1 MLNRA
6 LQFALS
12 MLFPLVT
19 FGSAMSAQSTISAT
33 ASPVELVRQTVN
45 NEIKTNSD
53 SEKFMFCDHKK
64 TPQGNETKLL
74 VETTEATAGLV
85 IAKNGQPLTEDQQK
99 QELGRVQRFV
109 QNPDELKKK
118 AKKEKEDEEHTIEI
132 MKALPEAFLYEYAGT
147 EPGRAGTGKAG
158 DTLVRLNF
166 HPNAAYNPPSH
177 VEQVLGGMKGYLLI
191 DATQHRI
198 ARIDGTLFRD
208 VDFGWGFLG
217 RLNDGGHF
225 LVEQG
230 DECEGHWE
238 LTHMNLNFQGKI
250 LMVKS
255 LTINSDEVFTDFRK
269 VPSDLTFAKGVDM
282 LVEQRASMDQ
292 KSMDPK
298 SMDQRSANGA
308 GSN

>member
-6 LQFALS
+6 SQFALC
-12 MLFPLVT
+12 MLLPLAAL
-19 FGSAMSAQSTISAT
+19 GSPMSAQSTISPT

-45 NEIKTNSD
+45 NEIKMNSD
-53 SEKFMFCDHKK
+53 NAKFMFCDHKK
-64 TPQGNETKLL
+64 TPQGDETKLL
-74 VETTEATAGLV
+74 VETTQAMAGLV

-132 MKALPEAFLYEYAGT
+132 MKALPDAFIYEYAGA
-147 EPGRAGTGKAG
+147 EQGSSGVGKAG

-166 HPNAAYNPPSH
+166 HPNPAYNPPSH
-177 VEQVLGGMKGYLLI
+177 IEQVLVGMKGYLLI
-191 DATQHRI
+191 DARQHRI

-230 DECEGHWE
+230 DEGEGHWE

-282 LVEQRASMDQ
+282 LVEQRASMD
-292 KSMDPK
+292 PK
-298 SMDQRSANGA
+298 NMDQKSANGA

>member
-1 MLNRA
+1 MLIRVP
-6 LQFALS
+6 QFALS
-12 MLFPLVT
+12 MLLPVLAL
-19 FGSAMSAQSTISAT
+19 GSTLASQSTISAA
-33 ASPVELVRQTVN
+33 ASPVDLVRETVQ

-53 SEKFMFCDHKK
+53 GEKFMFCDHKK
-64 TPQGNETKLL
+64 TPQGNETKLI
-74 VETTEATAGLV
+74 VETTVATAGLV

-99 QELGRVQRFV
+99 QELQRVQRFV
-109 QNPDELKKK
+109 NNPDELKKK
-118 AKKEKEDEEHTIEI
+118 ANKEKEDQQHTIQI
-132 MKALPEAFLYEYAGT
+132 MKALPDAFLYEYEGAEAGKT
-147 EPGRAGTGKAG
+147 GMGKAG

-166 HPNAAYNPPSH
+166 HPNPAYNPPSH
-177 VEQVLGGMKGYLLI
+177 VEQVLVGTKGYLLI

-230 DECEGHWE
+230 DEGGGHWE

-250 LMVKS
+250 LLVKT
-255 LTINSDEVFTDFRK
+255 LTINSDEVFTDFHK

-282 LVEQRASMDQ
+282 LLEQRASMDQ
-292 KSMDPK
+292 KNT
-298 SMDQRSANGA
+298 DQKSANGA